1 MNNKQILNRVFSYVG
16 RYKIHLAFS
25 LLLAAVSVA
34 GTLYVP
40 VLLGNVIDFIA
51 DKGKVD
57 FDGMVPIL
65 VEVCVIVGVVAL
77 SQWIMNVLNNK
88 ITFGVV
94 KDMRDKA
101 FSKIEK
107 LPVSYIDSHPSGEVV
122 SRVIADVDQFAD
134 GLLMGFTQFFTGIIT
149 IIGTL
154 IFMLSI
160 NFWITVVVVIVT
172 PLSFVIASFV
182 AKKTHKMFTLQSET
196 RGEQTAFIDEMIGNA
211 KTVDAY
217 SHYDENLKTFDEI
230 NARLKEY
237 SLKAVFFSSIT
248 NPATRFVNSIV
259 YAAVALFGAFLAVKT
274 QQQAITV
281 GVLAAFLSYASQY
294 TKPFNEISGV
304 VTELQNAFACAGRL
318 FELLEEKE
326 VPPDKENAVELKT
339 VDGKLELKNVCF
351 SYVEN
356 KKLIDNFNLS
366 VKPGQR
372 VAIVGPTGC
381 GKTTLINL
389 LMRFYDV
396 NSGNIII
403 DDNDYDN
410 VTRKSLRQNFGMVLQ
425 DTWLKSGTIRDNI
438 KMGAPNATD
447 DEVIEAAKKAH
458 SHSFIKRLPEGYDTL
473 IGEDGGSLSQGQ
485 KQLLCITRLMLCKPP
500 MLILDEA
507 TSSIDT
513 RTEIR
518 IQKAFAALMQGRTT
532 FIVAHRLA
540 TVKEADVILV
550 MNNGSIVEQGTHKEL
565 LALNGFYTNLYNS
578 QFPSIK

>member
-51 DKGKVD
+51 DKGNVD

-65 VEVCVIVGVVAL
+65 VEVCVIVCVVAL

-485 KQLLCITRLMLCKPP
+485 NQLLCITRLMLCKPP

-518 IQKAFAALMQGRTT
+518 IQKAFATLMQGRTT

-540 TVKEADVILV
+540 TIKEADVILV